1 MDLSNMRILCRDPR
15 CGVPVP
21 RTGTY
26 RKRRMFY
33 AGKQFSNYVYMCP
46 YCAKKRY
53 FKLNF
58 FGVVRESNGGWV
70 RRLFGD

>member
-1 MDLSNMRILCRDPR
+1 
-15 CGVPVP
+15 
-21 RTGTY
+21 
-26 RKRRMFY
+26 MFY

-58 FGVVRESNGGWV
+58 FGVVRESDGGLI